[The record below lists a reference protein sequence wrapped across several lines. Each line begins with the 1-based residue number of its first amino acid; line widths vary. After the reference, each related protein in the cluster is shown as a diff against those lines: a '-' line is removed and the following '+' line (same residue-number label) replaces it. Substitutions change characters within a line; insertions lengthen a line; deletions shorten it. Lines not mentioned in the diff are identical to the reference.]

1 MSALAF
7 DHMRAVVQR
16 AADRGAQYSNAE
28 LHGFLE
34 HANGVIHVGA
44 SIGQEREL
52 YEDLD
57 LPVVWIEP
65 IPFVYEILCEKLA
78 GCEKQTA
85 LPYLITDV
93 DRKQYRFGISNNCCQ
108 SSSIYDLKGHK
119 KLWADIGFIAA
130 VDLESRSLA
139 SVIEQH
145 GLDLGIYDALVCD
158 VQGAELLVLKGA
170 GDYLERFKWIM
181 TEAADFEAYH
191 DGCQLADIDGYLLPR
206 GFERERIVELIS
218 KDAVGT
224 YWDVVYRKAA

>member
-1 MSALAF
+1 MTAF
-7 DHMRAVVQR
+7 DHMKTVVKR
-16 AADRGAQYSNAE
+16 AAMMGQQYANTE

-34 HANGVIHVGA
+34 HASGVIHVGA
-44 SIGQEREL
+44 SIGQERQL
-52 YEDLD
+52 YEGLE

-65 IPFVYEILCEKLA
+65 IPFVYEILCEQLA
-78 GCEKQTA
+78 GCANQRA

-93 DRKQYRFGISNNCCQ
+93 DRKQYRFGIANNCCQ

-119 KLWADIGFIAA
+119 KLWADIGFVAA
-130 VDLESRSLA
+130 VDLESRTLA

-145 GLDLGIYDALVCD
+145 GLDLSIYDTLVCD

-170 GDYLERFKWIM
+170 GDYLSRFKWIM

-191 DGCQLADIDGYLLPR
+191 DGCQLADIEEYLLPR
-206 GFERERIVELIS
+206 GFERERIVELIAKES
-218 KDAVGT
+218 VGT